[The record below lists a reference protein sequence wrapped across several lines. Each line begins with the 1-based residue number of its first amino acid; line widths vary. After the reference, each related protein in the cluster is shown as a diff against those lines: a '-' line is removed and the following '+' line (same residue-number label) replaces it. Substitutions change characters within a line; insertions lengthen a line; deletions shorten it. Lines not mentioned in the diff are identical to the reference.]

1 MYFSFK
7 VQLNRWLLNFFHP
20 NVVISK
26 WEIEGL
32 LEVLFLH
39 LCKKKTSLFVLSN
52 GFIKCFQF
60 CFIFYLFIF
69 FAEFYEKERKKSN
82 LKFKNKVTSNIGIHS
97 FVRVITPWT
106 PWITHW
112 TPLIVKYL
120 IVTMKRNNESNETW
134 QRMRRRTTLTTWQ
147 K

>member
-7 VQLNRWLLNFFHP
+7 VQLTRWLLNFFHP

-39 LCKKKTSLFVLSN
+39 LCKKKTNLFVLSN
-52 GFIKCFQF
+52 GFIKCFQ
-60 CFIFYLFIF
+60 
-69 FAEFYEKERKKSN
+69 KGRKKSN

-97 FVRVITPWT
+97 FVRVITPGT
-106 PWITHW
+106 PWITYW
-112 TPLIVKYL
+112 TPLIGKYL
-120 IVTMKRNNESNETW
+120 FVTMKRNSESNETW
-134 QRMRRRTTLTTWQ
+134 QRMHRRRKFATWQ